1 MSTILKALRRLEE
14 DGAKQAV
21 DAVTG
26 AATDPAL
33 RASESLRDRIFAEEV
48 AAKAAPSE
56 PATRVRLGP
65 KGMLAA
71 TTALGLL
78 VLALGTNWLLH
89 FGGNGDGFA
98 VMKAVPASRVAA
110 SASAEHTQESR
121 DRIAADRASAAP
133 HDGFPD
139 SAPVAAQIAAVRAQT
154 ATSNPDSV
162 DAASERVGNLA
173 NAETAKIAPAQIQRI
188 RPETTHA
195 ETIRPETVK
204 AEPAKPSTT
213 SLRPSP
219 APAARESSLGVAA
232 VTPTAA
238 AKRGVRTDRPA
249 PDPLSLARSTPSPV
263 KEAEPVARP
272 RPKPSLRVVS
282 PAPVSARRVQ
292 RAPADAEEPI
302 RQDRLSESLPFE
314 KNVVER
320 IDHRGLPDVVVLRTT
335 WHPAPN
341 RRSASVRLEATG
353 ELVTLREGDAIGG
366 LVVREIL
373 PSSVLFQAGEVELRR
388 RVGAKR

>member
-89 FGGNGDGFA
+89 FGGNSDGFA

-249 PDPLSLARSTPSPV
+249 RDPLSLAWSSPSPV
-263 KEAEPVARP
+263 
-272 RPKPSLRVVS
+272 
-282 PAPVSARRVQ
+282 
-292 RAPADAEEPI
+292 
-302 RQDRLSESLPFE
+302 
-314 KNVVER
+314 
-320 IDHRGLPDVVVLRTT
+320 
-335 WHPAPN
+335 
-341 RRSASVRLEATG
+341 
-353 ELVTLREGDAIGG
+353 
-366 LVVREIL
+366 
-373 PSSVLFQAGEVELRR
+373 
-388 RVGAKR
+388 